1 MAMKYFLSA
10 ALSAMLAYSSFSQ
23 VMPLTLEPDGGNR
36 KASISEQVGIMKMV
50 INYNRPGVKGREGKI
65 WNTPVAH
72 YGFVDLGH
80 GTSHASP
87 WRAGA
92 NENTTMSFSHP
103 VKIEGKDLP
112 AGTYGFF
119 IALGESESILIFSK
133 INNSWGS
140 FYYDSTQDALRVTVK
155 NKTLDRS
162 VEWLKY
168 EFMDEKDEGVTIAMS
183 WEKRMIPFNVEI
195 DRKKLQMEAFV
206 NDFRTTRPYYD
217 FIDAANWCIQNNYG
231 LDQALEWMDRAI
243 YFRVMGEKNFR
254 SLSTK
259 ANVLMKMNRV
269 DEAKKVMQEAL
280 PLGTMVDV
288 HFYGRQLLN
297 MKETDEAF
305 KVFKSNYDKYPDQYT
320 TNVGM
325 GRAYS
330 AKGDYKKALG
340 YMEAALAQAPDE
352 GSKTNLQG
360 MITKLKDGQN
370 IN

>member
-1 MAMKYFLSA
+1 
-10 ALSAMLAYSSFSQ
+10 
-23 VMPLTLEPDGGNR
+23 
-36 KASISEQVGIMKMV
+36 
-50 INYNRPGVKGREGKI
+50 
-65 WNTPVAH
+65 
-72 YGFVDLGH
+72 
-80 GTSHASP
+80 
-87 WRAGA
+87 
-92 NENTTMSFSHP
+92 
-103 VKIEGKDLP
+103 
-112 AGTYGFF
+112 
-119 IALGESESILIFSK
+119 
-133 INNSWGS
+133 
-140 FYYDSTQDALRVTVK
+140 
-155 NKTLDRS
+155 
-162 VEWLKY
+162 
-168 EFMDEKDEGVTIAMS
+168 
-183 WEKRMIPFNVEI
+183 
-195 DRKKLQMEAFV
+195 
-206 NDFRTTRPYYD
+206 
-217 FIDAANWCIQNNYG
+217 
-231 LDQALEWMDRAI
+231 
-243 YFRVMGEKNFR
+243 
-254 SLSTK
+254 
-259 ANVLMKMNRV
+259 MKMNRV